1 MLLHLSKTTDTGPKP
16 FRYFNY
22 WNECEGF
29 KSVIVE
35 AWSAEFIGSPKFHLV
50 KKLKKCKQS
59 SQGRRS
65 YNISIKSRINSIRQ
79 QLKEVHDSM
88 GLILSLLIGRSQ
100 KRSLSRSYSIGFFL
114 KRIK

>member
-50 KKLKKCKQS
+50 KKLKNVNKAVKEEEVI
-59 SQGRRS
+59 
-65 YNISIKSRINSIRQ
+65 ISASNPELTPSG
-79 QLKEVHDSM
+79 SN
-88 GLILSLLIGRSQ
+88 
-100 KRSLSRSYSIGFFL
+100 
-114 KRIK
+114 